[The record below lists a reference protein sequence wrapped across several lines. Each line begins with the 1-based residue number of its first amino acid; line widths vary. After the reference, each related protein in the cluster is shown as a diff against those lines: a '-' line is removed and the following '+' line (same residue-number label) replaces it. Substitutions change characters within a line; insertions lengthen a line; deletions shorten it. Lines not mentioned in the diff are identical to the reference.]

1 MARQAKNGTS
11 TTDKDSRPSK
21 STAEDLLEIE
31 GLVSDLE
38 KRLQRLNGAVKR
50 EASGASDDVSEFVHE
65 ALGDVSERLRESVR
79 SMAQSVSEE
88 AVRAGADTLNRIA
101 REVDHRPFALLA
113 AAAGIG
119 FLLGLATRRL

>member
-11 TTDKDSRPSK
+11 NAEAESRSAK
-21 STAEDLLEIE
+21 SATEDLVSIE
-31 GLVSDLE
+31 ELVSDLE
-38 KRLQRLNGAVKR
+38 KRLHRLNNAVKR
-50 EASGASDDVSEFVHE
+50 EATGASGDVSEFVSDT
-65 ALGDVSERLRESVR
+65 LNDVSDRVRESMR
-79 SMAQSVSEE
+79 TLAQSVSEE

>member
-1 MARQAKNGTS
+1 MGRQAKNGS
-11 TTDKDSRPSK
+11 SK
-21 STAEDLLEIE
+21 SEDRAQASKPTADELLAIE
-31 GLVSDLE
+31 ELVADLE
-38 KRLQRLNGAVKR
+38 KRLRRVNEAVKR
-50 EASGASDDVSEFVHE
+50 EASGATTDVSDFVNDTFN
-65 ALGDVSERLRESVR
+65 DVSERLRDSVR
-79 SMAQSVSEE
+79 TLAHSVGEE